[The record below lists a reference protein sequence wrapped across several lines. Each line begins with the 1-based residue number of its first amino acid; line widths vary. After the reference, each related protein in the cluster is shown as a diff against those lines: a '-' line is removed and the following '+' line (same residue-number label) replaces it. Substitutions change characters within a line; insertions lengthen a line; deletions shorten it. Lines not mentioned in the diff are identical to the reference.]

1 MIDIGLEDVI
11 SNLSPMGQMEWENA
25 VLRTQI
31 QKLEAA
37 QCTCDCEKCCGTE
50 PGKE

>member
-1 MIDIGLEDVI
+1 MIDIGLDDVI

-31 QKLEAA
+31 QQLEAE
-37 QCTCDCEKCCGTE
+37 QCTCDCCCRTKE
-50 PGKE
+50 P